1 MLSSSNT
8 MPSRELPPER
18 EVDCACPSSMQRPV
32 LRDHTGVNRRVTACL
47 RCGAVS
53 VTDSIVEE
61 PRPHDVRCVANVVVD
76 VAPAALAWL
85 AAFPRVAGPA
95 WEWQDPIYLPADTR
109 AEDEAELE
117 AIVGYRPRRVKRDGQ
132 DSGVP
137 PWRVVV
143 TTTGQRSGGQ
153 ASFGPARNGSGD
165 GVGGGNRRKSWRR

>member
-117 AIVGYRPRRVKRDGQ
+117 AIEARARAEQAGWPPMDRLQSAGLPEAPPPVLPEGLARFARVWNE
-132 DSGVP
+132 VAYL
-137 PWRVVV
+137 
-143 TTTGQRSGGQ
+143 T
-153 ASFGPARNGSGD
+153 AR
-165 GVGGGNRRKSWRR
+165 